1 MKGRPDDK
9 PLLVLVDGIAM
20 AETLAI
26 EVPPAARALMARHWP
41 GALTLVLRAR
51 PHVPVEVTAGSGTV
65 GVRLSAHPVARAL
78 VQALGAPVT
87 APSANPSG
95 LSAPTTAAEVR
106 AHFGDR
112 HRPRARRRADRRR
125 RALHRRRRHGR
136 AAARPAG
143 GRRAALSVRVTGV
156 IQAGGKSTR
165 MGGRP
170 KALLE
175 LGGRRIIERV
185 LDAVAPV
192 VDDVLV
198 VTNTPDLYA
207 FLRVPMVP
215 DAWPEHGSLGGIFT
229 GLTAAAGDAAFTVAC
244 DMPFLHPEVARLVVR
259 RAGEGDVVIPR
270 VGEQFETMHA
280 VYAKSCLPAIE
291 ARLRAGRLKIV
302 GFFEDVRVVEIAA
315 EEVARHRAP
324 EVAFMNVNTPEELER
339 ARELVAE
346 LG

>member
-1 MKGRPDDK
+1 
-9 PLLVLVDGIAM
+9 
-20 AETLAI
+20 
-26 EVPPAARALMARHWP
+26 
-41 GALTLVLRAR
+41 
-51 PHVPVEVTAGSGTV
+51 
-65 GVRLSAHPVARAL
+65 
-78 VQALGAPVT
+78 
-87 APSANPSG
+87 
-95 LSAPTTAAEVR
+95 
-106 AHFGDR
+106 
-112 HRPRARRRADRRR
+112 
-125 RALHRRRRHGR
+125 
-136 AAARPAG
+136 
-143 GRRAALSVRVTGV
+143 VRVTGV

-229 GLTAAAGDAAFTVAC
+229 GLAAAAGDAAFTVAC
-244 DMPFLHPEVARLVVR
+244 DMPFLHSEVARLVVR

-280 VYAKSCLPAIE
+280 VYGKACLPAIE

-302 GFFEDVRVVEIAA
+302 GFFEDVRVVEIGEA
-315 EEVARHRAP
+315 EVARHRAP
-324 EVAFMNVNTPEELER
+324 EVVFMNVNTPEELER
-339 ARELVAE
+339 AQALAAE